1 MADDRTAQSLR
12 RLREVWLKPRR
23 VFRGLATEPIGAID
37 YLLGAAQG
45 IVSWLALSRA
55 ESAGAASPVLEIIG
69 RALAIGPVA
78 GVLGLYLMAA
88 IYSRLARR
96 ATANTPPDEMQEPD
110 AARKVDSLRVQV
122 FHVLAYSGVPLLV
135 SLALW
140 LLAALLAGEAVFLQT
155 PRPDTETFLSILLR
169 AQFCAHI
176 GLIAWSLLLQVM
188 GFSEVARLSVRRAFA
203 VWLLGQVLVAFAVF
217 VLAVIA
223 NGLLPAGSAQ

>member
-1 MADDRTAQSLR
+1 MADDSTAPSLR
-12 RLREVWLKPRR
+12 RLRAVWLKPRR
-23 VFRGLATEPIGAID
+23 VFRELATEPIGAID

-55 ESAGAASPVLEIIG
+55 ESAGTASPVLEIIG
-69 RALAIGPVA
+69 KALAIGPVA

-88 IYSRLARR
+88 VYSRLARR
-96 ATANTPPDEMQEPD
+96 AGETTLRERMQPPE
-110 AARKVDSLRVQV
+110 AASDTGSLRVQM
-122 FHVLAYSGVPLLV
+122 FHVLAYSGVPLVV

-140 LLAALLAGEAVFLQT
+140 LLAALLAGDAVFMQT
-155 PRPDTETFLSILLR
+155 PRPDTETFLRILVR

-203 VWLLGQVLVAFAVF
+203 VWLLGQVLVACAVL
-217 VLAVIA
+217 VLALIA
-223 NGLLPAGSAQ
+223 DGLLPTGPA

>member
-1 MADDRTAQSLR
+1 M
-12 RLREVWLKPRR
+12 
-23 VFRGLATEPIGAID
+23 D

-69 RALAIGPVA
+69 KALLIGPVA

-88 IYSRLARR
+88 VYSRLARR
-96 ATANTPPDEMQEPD
+96 AAATLPDGMQKP
-110 AARKVDSLRVQV
+110 AAASKADSLRVQV
-122 FHVLAYSGVPLLV
+122 FHVLAYSGVPLVV

-140 LLAALLAGEAVFLQT
+140 LLAALIAGEAVFMQT
-155 PRPDTETFLSILLR
+155 PRPDTETFLIVLVR
-169 AQFCAHI
+169 AQFCTHI

-188 GFSEVARLSVRRAFA
+188 GFSEVAQLSVRRAFA
-203 VWLLGQVLVAFAVF
+203 VWLVGQVLVACAVL

-223 NGLLPAGSAQ
+223 EGLLPAGSG